1 MRMKLLFASHNSNKV
16 KELKQIFPTTYSL
29 MGLDELNDFVEI
41 EETGANLV
49 ENALLKARTIHKKY
63 GFNTISDDTGLE
75 IEALNGAPG
84 VLSARFAGEENNSI
98 RNMEKVLTLMHN
110 SDNRRAQFKTVVA
123 LILDNK
129 EYLFEGIVKGSI
141 LRSSRGEGGFGYDPI
156 FLPDG
161 YNQTFAEMSS
171 TLKNEI
177 SHRAM
182 AIKNLLY
189 FLNSHHQ

>member
-1 MRMKLLFASHNSNKV
+1 MKLLFASHNSNKV

-98 RNMEKVLTLMHN
+98 RNMEKVLALMQN
-110 SDNRRAQFKTVVA
+110 SDNRLAQFKTVVA

-161 YNQTFAEMSS
+161 YNQTFAEMSP
-171 TLKNEI
+171 TLKNGI
-177 SHRAM
+177 SHRGM

>member
-1 MRMKLLFASHNSNKV
+1 MKLLFASHNSNKV

-63 GFNTISDDTGLE
+63 GFNTLSDDTGLE

-98 RNMEKVLTLMHN
+98 RNMEKVLALMQN

-161 YNQTFAEMSS
+161 YNQTFAEMSP
-171 TLKNEI
+171 TLKNGI
-177 SHRAM
+177 SHRGM

>member
-1 MRMKLLFASHNSNKV
+1 MKLLFASHNSNKV

-49 ENALLKARTIHKKY
+49 ENALLKARTINKKY
-63 GFNTISDDTGLE
+63 GYNTLSDDTGLE

-98 RNMEKVLTLMHN
+98 RNMEKVLALMQN

-161 YNQTFAEMSS
+161 YNQTFAEMSP
-171 TLKNEI
+171 TLKNGI
-177 SHRAM
+177 SHRGM

>member
-63 GFNTISDDTGLE
+63 GYNTLSDDTGLE

-98 RNMEKVLTLMHN
+98 RNMEKVLTLMQN

-161 YNQTFAEMSS
+161 YNQTFAEMSP
-171 TLKNEI
+171 TLKNGI
-177 SHRAM
+177 SHRGM

>member
-98 RNMEKVLTLMHN
+98 RNMEKVLALMQN
-110 SDNRRAQFKTVVA
+110 SDNRLAQFKTVVA

-161 YNQTFAEMSS
+161 YNQTFAEMSP
-171 TLKNEI
+171 TLKNGI
-177 SHRAM
+177 SHRGM

>member
-1 MRMKLLFASHNSNKV
+1 MKLLFASHNSNKV

-98 RNMEKVLTLMHN
+98 RNMEKVLTLMQN

-129 EYLFEGIVKGSI
+129 EYLFEGIVKGTI
-141 LRSSRGEGGFGYDPI
+141 LRDSRGEEGFGYDPI

>member
-98 RNMEKVLTLMHN
+98 RNMEKVLTLMQN

-161 YNQTFAEMSS
+161 YNQTFAEMSP
-171 TLKNEI
+171 TLKNGI
-177 SHRAM
+177 SHRGM

>member
-98 RNMEKVLTLMHN
+98 RNMEKVLALMQN

-161 YNQTFAEMSS
+161 YNQTFAEMSP
-171 TLKNEI
+171 TLKNGI
-177 SHRAM
+177 SHRGM

>member
-1 MRMKLLFASHNSNKV
+1 MKLLFASHNSNKV

-63 GFNTISDDTGLE
+63 GYNTLSDDTGLE

-98 RNMEKVLTLMHN
+98 RNMEKVLTLMQN

-161 YNQTFAEMSS
+161 YNQTFAEMSP
-171 TLKNEI
+171 TLKNGI
-177 SHRAM
+177 SHRGM

>member
-1 MRMKLLFASHNSNKV
+1 MKLLFASHNSNKV

-63 GFNTISDDTGLE
+63 GYNTLSDDTGLE

-98 RNMEKVLTLMHN
+98 RNMEKVLTLMQN

-129 EYLFEGIVKGSI
+129 EYLFEGIVKGTI
-141 LRSSRGEGGFGYDPI
+141 LRDYRGEEGFGYDPI

>member
-1 MRMKLLFASHNSNKV
+1 MKLLFASHNSNKV

-98 RNMEKVLTLMHN
+98 RNMEKVLALMQN

-161 YNQTFAEMSS
+161 YNQTFAEMSP
-171 TLKNEI
+171 TLKNGI
-177 SHRAM
+177 SHRGM